1 MKHLPIEIVYEE
13 YNNGATTIEL
23 SEKYNCSVTT
33 IRKRLIEYCE
43 QTGLEFKKRSR
54 GPFKKELPKE
64 KIYNEYINGESSP
77 TLAEKYGCSKG
88 RILNE
93 IKRYA
98 RRYNLPLYIKSND
111 TRPVELP
118 IEKVYEEYINGKDQQ
133 CLAEEYDCSSVTI
146 SRKLTRYCKENNIDL
161 LKTKKDAETKKLKKL
176 YEEHKSGLTPTELSE
191 KYNCSKR
198 IIILRLHDYAN
209 LMGEELVFP
218 RKSYDRKNISDEEIY
233 NLYLDGYT
241 IGDIAKSK
249 NLTKRTISE
258 ELYAYLER
266 EGKNLKIRSGRKRQE
281 LPSEKIYLEYRN
293 GKTMQEIAEE
303 YQCSATTIADRVISY
318 CKANNIPFPKHNIRV
333 SEETSKKIYE
343 LSRGGMQQVKIA
355 KETGYGKK
363 KIERILKNE
372 YKKAFLE
379 QLKKMLEEKQIKKE
393 TDTNVKVKKY

>member
-133 CLAEEYDCSSVTI
+133 SLAEEYDCSSVTI

-176 YEEHKSGLTPTELSE
+176 YEEHKSGLTPAELSE

-198 IIILRLHDYAN
+198 IIILRLHDYAS

-218 RKSYDRKNISDEEIY
+218 RKRYDRKNISDEEIY
-233 NLYLDGYT
+233 KQYKSGVPST
-241 IGDIAKSK
+241 VIARE
-249 NLTKRTISE
+249 NNCTPRTIMLRLRRYSQANGHDLIVNSRADKIE
-258 ELYAYLER
+258 EQRLNE
-266 EGKNLKIRSGRKRQE
+266 
-281 LPSEKIYLEYRN
+281 
-293 GKTMQEIAEE
+293 M
-303 YQCSATTIADRVISY
+303 
-318 CKANNIPFPKHNIRV
+318 
-333 SEETSKKIYE
+333 YE
-343 LSRGGMQQVKIA
+343 LSRAGITQRELMEKYNYSQTKLSNA
-355 KETGYGKK
+355 
-363 KIERILKNE
+363 LKSQ
-372 YKKAFLE
+372 YRLAFLRELKQMLVQE
-379 QLKKMLEEKQIKKE
+379 QDSQEKDLK
-393 TDTNVKVKKY
+393 KVKKIGDK

>member
-176 YEEHKSGLTPTELSE
+176 YEEHKSGLTPAELSE

-218 RKSYDRKNISDEEIY
+218 RKSYDKKNISDEEIY
-233 NLYLDGYT
+233 RQYKNGVPST
-241 IGDIAKSK
+241 VIARE
-249 NLTKRTISE
+249 NNCTPRTIMLRLRRYSQANGHDLIVNSRADKIE
-258 ELYAYLER
+258 EQRLNE
-266 EGKNLKIRSGRKRQE
+266 
-281 LPSEKIYLEYRN
+281 
-293 GKTMQEIAEE
+293 M
-303 YQCSATTIADRVISY
+303 
-318 CKANNIPFPKHNIRV
+318 
-333 SEETSKKIYE
+333 YE
-343 LSRGGMQQVKIA
+343 LSRAGITQRELMEKYNYSQTKLSNA
-355 KETGYGKK
+355 
-363 KIERILKNE
+363 LKSQ
-372 YKKAFLE
+372 YRLAFLRELKQMLVQE
-379 QLKKMLEEKQIKKE
+379 QDSQEKDLK
-393 TDTNVKVKKY
+393 KVKKIGDK

>member
-176 YEEHKSGLTPTELSE
+176 YEEHKSGLTPAELSE

-209 LMGEELVFP
+209 LIGEELVFP
-218 RKSYDRKNISDEEIY
+218 RKSYDKKNISDEEIY

-281 LPSEKIYLEYRN
+281 LPSEKIYLEYRS

-318 CKANNIPFPKHNIRV
+318 CKANNISFPKHNIRV
-333 SEETSKKIYE
+333 NEETCKKIYE

>member
-64 KIYNEYINGESSP
+64 KIY
-77 TLAEKYGCSKG
+77 
-88 RILNE
+88 
-93 IKRYA
+93 
-98 RRYNLPLYIKSND
+98 
-111 TRPVELP
+111 
-118 IEKVYEEYINGKDQQ
+118 
-133 CLAEEYDCSSVTI
+133 
-146 SRKLTRYCKENNIDL
+146 
-161 LKTKKDAETKKLKKL
+161 
-176 YEEHKSGLTPTELSE
+176 
-191 KYNCSKR
+191 
-198 IIILRLHDYAN
+198 
-209 LMGEELVFP
+209 
-218 RKSYDRKNISDEEIY
+218 
-233 NLYLDGYT
+233 
-241 IGDIAKSK
+241 
-249 NLTKRTISE
+249 
-258 ELYAYLER
+258 
-266 EGKNLKIRSGRKRQE
+266 
-281 LPSEKIYLEYRN
+281 LEYRS

-318 CKANNIPFPKHNIRV
+318 CKANNISFPKHNIRV
-333 SEETSKKIYE
+333 NEETCKKIYE